1 MFSSAYG
8 IQIVAWKSG
17 IQSMSV
23 KTQKKDKAELNE
35 EQTVREPNVTGIK
48 NKTTTKK
55 NPLLRNLFDI
65 D

>member
-48 NKTTTKK
+48 NKTTKK
-55 NPLLRNLFDI
+55 KPLC
-65 D
+65 